1 MSKFNFPQVKEVRIR
16 NFSLYSKNDKI
27 INIDEKITSGIYC
40 LAGANGLGKT
50 TFQNII
56 NYTLTG
62 IVLAPKKDFLS
73 PDRIFKEN
81 NDFTKIYFDGRIKAK
96 EKKTAEVELI
106 FTVNNKYYRLVRG
119 FFDNESLQELEIYEL
134 NKNKKTYFTIK
145 KNSSKEYLNKI
156 YQEELVKDIG
166 IQKFEYFV
174 FLQLYVFTFH
184 ENRSLLFWDKHALPN
199 ALSISFTN
207 NLNDAENLIKIM
219 KNMGKYESDA
229 RNYRWQARQLLDEIN
244 KLSANNKKPNNKEK
258 KDYIDVCNKFDEIQ
272 INYDNLS
279 IEYDTLMNK
288 RNNLYSE
295 IYNLETSYKE
305 YLSSYSEPKS
315 KLLNNPYIQI
325 IKDRKECLICGAKGV
340 FIVDKIT
347 ENICQDNCPL
357 CNISITEKDEKRKN
371 IIFKKLE
378 KIDNEITKKRKDL
391 ENIFEEITEKDFM
404 IKTNKIELEKY
415 QKIKDKMERDCPHI
429 FTSKSDL
436 DANIER
442 LREQYNEYDRKSKDS
457 YEKRDRLK
465 PKYNI
470 LEKKVKKIYNE
481 AEIYFVPVFKKLAKN
496 FMGYDLEIK
505 LVSKSRK
512 LLLILELE
520 ASARPESHKLSESQR
535 FFLDIALRMAFA
547 IYLSNSGDEATLF
560 IDTPEGSLD
569 IAYENRV
576 GKMFAEFINSYS
588 QNILMSTNINSSQLL
603 VSLANNIKKGKMNMR
618 RMLDWTDLSIVQSA
632 EDRLFKQ
639 YYNNIESILRNKK

>member
-1 MSKFNFPQVKEVRIR
+1 MSKFNFPQVKEIKVR
-16 NFSLYSKNDKI
+16 NFSLYTKNNKI
-27 INIDEKITSGIYC
+27 INIDEKMTSGIYC

-56 NYTLTG
+56 NYALTG
-62 IVLAPKKDFLS
+62 IVLSPAKSYLS
-73 PDRIFKEN
+73 PDKIFKEN
-81 NDFTKIYFDGRIKAK
+81 NDFTNIYFDGRVKAK

-106 FTVNNKYYRLVRG
+106 FNINNKYYRLVRS
-119 FFDNESLQELEIYEL
+119 FFNNEALQELEIYEL
-134 NKNKKTYFTIK
+134 NRNKKTYIPIK
-145 KNSSKEYLNKI
+145 NDTSKENLNKI

-166 IQKFEYFV
+166 ILKFEYFV

-219 KNMGKYESDA
+219 KNMEKYESDA

-244 KLSANNKKPNNKEK
+244 KLSTNNKKPNNKEK
-258 KDYIDVCNKFDEIQ
+258 KDYYDVCNKFDEIQ
-272 INYDNLS
+272 TNYDNLS

-288 RNNLYSE
+288 RNNLYSD
-295 IYNLETSYKE
+295 IYNLENSYKE
-305 YLSSYSEPKS
+305 CLASYSEPKS

-325 IKDRKECLICGAKGV
+325 IKDKKECLICGAKGTI
-340 FIVDKIT
+340 IVDKIT

-357 CNISITEKDEKRKN
+357 CNISIKEKDEKGRN
-371 IIFKKLE
+371 ILFKKLE
-378 KIDNEITKKRKDL
+378 KIDKEILKKRSDL
-391 ENIFEEITEKDFM
+391 ENIFDEITEKDLM
-404 IKTNKIELEKY
+404 IKTIKIELEKY
-415 QKIKDKMERDCPHI
+415 QKIKNRMERDYPHI
-429 FTSKSDL
+429 FDGKSDL
-436 DANIER
+436 DGNIER
-442 LREQYNEYDRKSKDS
+442 LREQYNEYDRKSKES
-457 YEKRDRLK
+457 YEKRDKLK
-465 PKYNI
+465 PKYNT
-470 LEKKVKKIYNE
+470 LEKKVKKIYSE

-505 LVSKSRK
+505 LVSKNRK
-512 LLLILELE
+512 LLLILEVE
-520 ASARPESHKLSESQR
+520 TSARPESYKLSESQR

-547 IYLSNSGDEATLF
+547 IYLSNPDNEATLF

-588 QNILMSTNINSSQLL
+588 QNMLMSANINSSQLL
-603 VSLANNIKKGKMNMR
+603 ISLATNIKKGKMNMR
-618 RMLDWTDLSIVQSA
+618 RMLDWIDLSIVQTA
-632 EDRLFKQ
+632 EGKLFKQ
-639 YYNNIESILRNKK
+639 YYNNVETILRNKK